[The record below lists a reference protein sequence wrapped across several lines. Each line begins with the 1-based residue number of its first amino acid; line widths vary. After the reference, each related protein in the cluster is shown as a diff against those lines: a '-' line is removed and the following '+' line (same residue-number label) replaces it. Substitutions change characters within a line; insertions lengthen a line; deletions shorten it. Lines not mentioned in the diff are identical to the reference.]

1 MGEAFLRVE
10 DLRKHY
16 GEGEAKVEVLR
27 GITAALAAGE
37 VCVLLGPSG
46 SGKSTWAI
54 KQMQPQTDC
63 LVSRDNIR
71 FMLLK
76 DEDDYFAKE
85 KQVKQIFFEAIKRT
99 TREDWESVFIDATHL
114 TSVPRFQTL
123 QQIANGVKIIAVS
136 FEVPVDVAIE
146 RNSQRTGRALV
157 PESVIKNMAAQY
169 KIPAFYEGFNEIWHV
184 DAEGNII
191 KEVQDE

>member
-1 MGEAFLRVE
+1 MANTN
-10 DLRKHY
+10 KKPK
-16 GEGEAKVEVLR
+16 KVFVM
-27 GITAALAAGE
+27 
-37 VCVLLGPSG
+37 CGPSG

-76 DEDDYFAKE
+76 DDDDYFAKE
-85 KQVKQIFFEAIKRT
+85 KRVKQIFFEAIKTT
-99 TREDWESVFIDATHL
+99 TREDWENVFIDATHL
-114 TSVPRFQTL
+114 TSVPRFHTL

-136 FEVPVDVAIE
+136 FEVPVGVAIE

-169 KIPAFYEGFNEIWHV
+169 KIPALYEGFDEIWHI
-184 DAEGNII
+184 DAEGTIT
-191 KEVQDE
+191 KEVQD